1 MKFTLSWLK
10 QHLETN
16 SDIETILKK
25 LTNIGLEVESS
36 YNPSE
41 ALNGFIAAKI
51 ISTKPHPDADR
62 LQLCLID
69 TGTEEIEIV
78 CGAKNA
84 KEGLTTIYAP
94 VGSTIPSSG
103 MKLKKAKIRGIES
116 SGMLCSEKE
125 LNLGDDSEGITEL
138 SDQISP
144 GTSIS
149 KALDINDTYV
159 EIAITPNRPDCLGI
173 RGIARDLAA
182 AGLGELIKEKQIKIS
197 TSKEN
202 LPVFIDA
209 ENNFE
214 GCTIFAGRL
223 IKNITNNQSPD
234 WLVKRLESIGIKS
247 INCLVD
253 ITNFINFDRGR
264 PLHVY
269 DANKINNKIGARDA
283 KVGEKILALDGK
295 DYELKPGMCV
305 IADNEKVLG
314 IGGIMGGNES
324 GSTIETNDVFI
335 ESAYF
340 DPIKTA
346 LSGRAL
352 NIISDSRYRFER
364 GVDPEYVIEGLNLA
378 TQMILDLCGGEAGE
392 ISLVDNLKFQPKKIK
407 FDPKLVNKLTG
418 IEIPNDKIV
427 KILESLGFDI
437 SNSWNV
443 VVPSWR
449 PDIYGEADLV
459 EEIVRIFGLD
469 NIESEPLLNLDQPTK
484 PILTKKQK
492 QIKMI
497 KRSIASK
504 GLMETIS
511 YSFINN
517 KESLNFGGGSSSLKI
532 VNPISDELSE
542 MRPTPLASLVSI
554 ADENFK
560 KGYTDIGIFEVGPGF
575 LGVEQDEQITI
586 ASGLRIGTHRSEG
599 SGKDWQGFQKVS
611 VFDAKEDVISVL
623 ELLNL
628 NLESHK
634 VERTAPDHYHPG
646 RSGQIVTGGGDILA
660 SFGELHP
667 KIIKTKDFKVAV
679 AFEIYID
686 SINKQKIKSN
696 LKIAPEISN
705 LQPLKRDFSFVVSS
719 DTEAQKIINAAKQSD
734 QSFIKDVKIFD
745 QFLGENEKS
754 IAIEVIIQPKEVT
767 LTDEQIE
774 SISKKIIKSVEDK
787 TKGKLR
793 S

>member
-69 TGTEEIEIV
+69 TGTEKIEIV

-94 VGSTIPSSG
+94 VGSTIPASG

-202 LPVFIDA
+202 LPVFIDT

-295 DYELKPGMCV
+295 DYELEPGICV

-575 LGVEQDEQITI
+575 LGVEQDEQIII

-667 KIIKTKDFKVAV
+667 KIIKTKDFKIAV

-719 DTEAQKIINAAKQSD
+719 DTEAQTIINAAKQSD

>member
-94 VGSTIPSSG
+94 VGSTIPASG

-202 LPVFIDA
+202 LPVFIDT

-295 DYELKPGMCV
+295 DYELEPGICV

-364 GVDPEYVIEGLNLA
+364 GVDPQYVIEGLNLA

-517 KESLNFGGGSSSLKI
+517 KESINFGGGSSSLKI

-719 DTEAQKIINAAKQSD
+719 DTEAQTIINAAKQSD

>member
-69 TGTEEIEIV
+69 TGTEKIEIV

-94 VGSTIPSSG
+94 VGSTIPASG

-202 LPVFIDA
+202 LPVFIDT

-295 DYELKPGMCV
+295 DYELKPGICV

-517 KESLNFGGGSSSLKI
+517 KESINFGGGSSSLKI

-575 LGVEQDEQITI
+575 LGVEQDEQIII

-667 KIIKTKDFKVAV
+667 KIIKTKDFKIAV

-719 DTEAQKIINAAKQSD
+719 DTEAQTIINAAKQSD

>member
-94 VGSTIPSSG
+94 VGSTIPASG

-138 SDQISP
+138 SGQISP

-202 LPVFIDA
+202 LPVFIDT

-223 IKNITNNQSPD
+223 IKNITNNKSPD
-234 WLVKRLESIGIKS
+234 WLVKRLESIGVKS

-667 KIIKTKDFKVAV
+667 KIIKTKDFKIAV

-719 DTEAQKIINAAKQSD
+719 DTEAQTIINAAKQSD

>member
-69 TGTEEIEIV
+69 TGTEKIEIV

-94 VGSTIPSSG
+94 VGSTIPASG

-202 LPVFIDA
+202 LPVFIDT

-295 DYELKPGMCV
+295 DYELKPGICV

-517 KESLNFGGGSSSLKI
+517 KESINFGGGSSSLKI

-667 KIIKTKDFKVAV
+667 KIIKTKDFKIAV

-719 DTEAQKIINAAKQSD
+719 DTEAQTIINAAKQSD

>member
-94 VGSTIPSSG
+94 VGSTIPASG

-138 SDQISP
+138 SGQISP

-202 LPVFIDA
+202 LPVFIDT

-575 LGVEQDEQITI
+575 LGVEQDEQIII

-660 SFGELHP
+660 S
-667 KIIKTKDFKVAV
+667 
-679 AFEIYID
+679 
-686 SINKQKIKSN
+686 
-696 LKIAPEISN
+696 
-705 LQPLKRDFSFVVSS
+705 
-719 DTEAQKIINAAKQSD
+719 
-734 QSFIKDVKIFD
+734 
-745 QFLGENEKS
+745 
-754 IAIEVIIQPKEVT
+754 
-767 LTDEQIE
+767 
-774 SISKKIIKSVEDK
+774 
-787 TKGKLR
+787 
-793 S
+793 

>member
-94 VGSTIPSSG
+94 VGSTIPASG

-182 AGLGELIKEKQIKIS
+182 AGLGELIKEKKIKIS

-314 IGGIMGGNES
+314 IGGVMGGNES

-686 SINKQKIKSN
+686 AINKQKIKSN

-719 DTEAQKIINAAKQSD
+719 DTEAQTIINAAKQSD

>member
-1 MKFTLSWLK
+1 MRSY
-10 QHLETN
+10 TN
-16 SDIETILKK
+16 
-25 LTNIGLEVESS
+25 LTPFG
-36 YNPSE
+36 
-41 ALNGFIAAKI
+41 K
-51 ISTKPHPDADR
+51 
-62 LQLCLID
+62 
-69 TGTEEIEIV
+69 
-78 CGAKNA
+78 
-84 KEGLTTIYAP
+84 
-94 VGSTIPSSG
+94 
-103 MKLKKAKIRGIES
+103 
-116 SGMLCSEKE
+116 
-125 LNLGDDSEGITEL
+125 
-138 SDQISP
+138 
-144 GTSIS
+144 
-149 KALDINDTYV
+149 
-159 EIAITPNRPDCLGI
+159 
-173 RGIARDLAA
+173 
-182 AGLGELIKEKQIKIS
+182 
-197 TSKEN
+197 
-202 LPVFIDA
+202 
-209 ENNFE
+209 
-214 GCTIFAGRL
+214 
-223 IKNITNNQSPD
+223 KNITNNQSPD

-314 IGGIMGGNES
+314 IGGVMGGNES

-719 DTEAQKIINAAKQSD
+719 DTEAQTIINAAKQSD

-754 IAIEVIIQPKEVT
+754 IAIEVIIQPKEAT

>member
-197 TSKEN
+197 ASKEN
-202 LPVFIDA
+202 LPVFIDT

-223 IKNITNNQSPD
+223 IKNITNNKSPD
-234 WLVKRLESIGIKS
+234 WLVKRLESIGVKS

-469 NIESEPLLNLDQPTK
+469 NIESEPLLNLNQPTK

-686 SINKQKIKSN
+686 AINKQKIKSN

-719 DTEAQKIINAAKQSD
+719 DTEAQTIINAAKQSD

>member
-94 VGSTIPSSG
+94 VGSTIPASG

-197 TSKEN
+197 ASKEN
-202 LPVFIDA
+202 LPVFIDT

-314 IGGIMGGNES
+314 IGGVMGGNES

-686 SINKQKIKSN
+686 AINKQKIKSN

-719 DTEAQKIINAAKQSD
+719 DTEAQTIINAAKQSD

>member
-94 VGSTIPSSG
+94 VGSTIPASG

-197 TSKEN
+197 ASKEN
-202 LPVFIDA
+202 LPVFIDT

-667 KIIKTKDFKVAV
+667 KIVKTKDFKVAV

-719 DTEAQKIINAAKQSD
+719 DTEAQTIINAAKQSD

>member
-94 VGSTIPSSG
+94 VGSTIPASG

-138 SDQISP
+138 SGQISP

-197 TSKEN
+197 ASKEN
-202 LPVFIDA
+202 LPVFIDT

-223 IKNITNNQSPD
+223 IKNITNNKSPD
-234 WLVKRLESIGIKS
+234 WLVKRLESIGVKS

-314 IGGIMGGNES
+314 IGGVMGGNES

-407 FDPKLVNKLTG
+407 FDPKLVKKLTG

-469 NIESEPLLNLDQPTK
+469 NIESEPLLNLNQPTK

-560 KGYTDIGIFEVGPGF
+560 KGYIDIGIFEVGPGF

-705 LQPLKRDFSFVVSS
+705 LQPLKRDFSFIVSS
-719 DTEAQKIINAAKQSD
+719 DTEAQTIINTAKQSD
-734 QSFIKDVKIFD
+734 KSFIKDVKIFD

>member
-125 LNLGDDSEGITEL
+125 LNLGGDSECITEL

-223 IKNITNNQSPD
+223 IKNITNNKSPD
-234 WLVKRLESIGIKS
+234 WLVKRLESIGVKS

-340 DPIKTA
+340 DPIITA

-407 FDPKLVNKLTG
+407 FDPKLVKKLTG
-418 IEIPNDKIV
+418 IEIPNDKII

-667 KIIKTKDFKVAV
+667 KIVKTKDFKVAV

>member
-94 VGSTIPSSG
+94 VGSTIPASG

-209 ENNFE
+209 KNNFE

-407 FDPKLVNKLTG
+407 FDPKLVKKLTG
-418 IEIPNDKIV
+418 IEIPNDKII

-686 SINKQKIKSN
+686 AINKQKIKSN

-719 DTEAQKIINAAKQSD
+719 DTEAQTIINTAKQSD
-734 QSFIKDVKIFD
+734 KSFIKDVKIFD

>member
-149 KALDINDTYV
+149 KALDLNDTYV

-197 TSKEN
+197 ASKEN
-202 LPVFIDA
+202 LPVFIDT

-223 IKNITNNQSPD
+223 IKNITNNKSPD
-234 WLVKRLESIGIKS
+234 WLVKRLESIGVKS
-247 INCLVD
+247 INFLVD

-511 YSFINN
+511 YSFVNN

-686 SINKQKIKSN
+686 AINKQKIKSN

-719 DTEAQKIINAAKQSD
+719 DTEAQTIINTAKQSD
-734 QSFIKDVKIFD
+734 KSFIKDVKIFD

>member
-223 IKNITNNQSPD
+223 IKNITNNKSPD
-234 WLVKRLESIGIKS
+234 WLVKRLESIGVKS

-443 VVPSWR
+443 VIPSWR

-719 DTEAQKIINAAKQSD
+719 DTEAQTIINTAKQSD
-734 QSFIKDVKIFD
+734 KSFIKDVKIFD

>member
-94 VGSTIPSSG
+94 VGSTIPASG

-149 KALDINDTYV
+149 KALDLNDTYV

-223 IKNITNNQSPD
+223 IKNITNNKSPD
-234 WLVKRLESIGIKS
+234 WLVKRLESIGVKS

-686 SINKQKIKSN
+686 AINKQKIKSN

>member
-94 VGSTIPSSG
+94 VGSTIPASG

-138 SDQISP
+138 SGQISP

-202 LPVFIDA
+202 LPVFIDT

-719 DTEAQKIINAAKQSD
+719 DTEAQTIINTAKQSD
-734 QSFIKDVKIFD
+734 KSFIKDVKIFD

>member
-94 VGSTIPSSG
+94 VGSTIPASG

-197 TSKEN
+197 ASKEN
-202 LPVFIDA
+202 LPVFIDT

-575 LGVEQDEQITI
+575 LGVEQDEQIII

-719 DTEAQKIINAAKQSD
+719 DTEAQTIINAAKQSD

>member
-41 ALNGFIAAKI
+41 ALNGFIAVKI

-94 VGSTIPSSG
+94 VGSTIPASG

-197 TSKEN
+197 ASKEN
-202 LPVFIDA
+202 LPVFIDT

-223 IKNITNNQSPD
+223 IKNITNNKSPD

-314 IGGIMGGNES
+314 IGGVMGGNES

-346 LSGRAL
+346 LSGRVL

-497 KRSIASK
+497 NRSIASK

-686 SINKQKIKSN
+686 AINKQKIKSN

-719 DTEAQKIINAAKQSD
+719 DTEAQKIINAAKKSD

>member
-94 VGSTIPSSG
+94 VGSTIPASG

-138 SDQISP
+138 SGQISP

-407 FDPKLVNKLTG
+407 FDPKLVKKLTG
-418 IEIPNDKIV
+418 IEIPNDKII

-667 KIIKTKDFKVAV
+667 KIVKTKDFKVAV

-719 DTEAQKIINAAKQSD
+719 DTEAQTIINTAKQSD
-734 QSFIKDVKIFD
+734 KSFIKDVKIFD

>member
-69 TGTEEIEIV
+69 TGTEKIEIV

-94 VGSTIPSSG
+94 VGSTIPASG

-138 SDQISP
+138 SGQISP

-202 LPVFIDA
+202 LPVFIDT

-295 DYELKPGMCV
+295 DYELKPGICV

-719 DTEAQKIINAAKQSD
+719 DTEAQTIINTAKQSD
-734 QSFIKDVKIFD
+734 KSFIKDVKIFD

>member
-138 SDQISP
+138 SGQISP

-197 TSKEN
+197 ASKEN
-202 LPVFIDA
+202 LPVFIDT

-223 IKNITNNQSPD
+223 IKNITNNKSPD

-407 FDPKLVNKLTG
+407 FDPKLVKKLTG

-686 SINKQKIKSN
+686 AINKQKIKSN

-719 DTEAQKIINAAKQSD
+719 DTEAQTIINTAKQSD
-734 QSFIKDVKIFD
+734 KSFIKDVKIFD

>member
-94 VGSTIPSSG
+94 VGSTIPASG

-202 LPVFIDA
+202 LPVFIDT

-575 LGVEQDEQITI
+575 LGVEQDEQIII

-719 DTEAQKIINAAKQSD
+719 DTEAQTIINAAKQSD

>member
-94 VGSTIPSSG
+94 VGSTIPASG

-138 SDQISP
+138 SGQISP

-223 IKNITNNQSPD
+223 IKNITNNKSPD
-234 WLVKRLESIGIKS
+234 WLVKRLESIGVKS

-686 SINKQKIKSN
+686 AINKQKIKSN

>member
-138 SDQISP
+138 SGQISP

-214 GCTIFAGRL
+214 GCRIFAGRL

-314 IGGIMGGNES
+314 IGGVMGGNES

-407 FDPKLVNKLTG
+407 FDPKLVKKLTG

-511 YSFINN
+511 YSFVNN

-686 SINKQKIKSN
+686 AINKQKIKSN

-705 LQPLKRDFSFVVSS
+705 LQPLKRDFSFIVSS
-719 DTEAQKIINAAKQSD
+719 DTEAQTIINTAKQSD
-734 QSFIKDVKIFD
+734 KSFIKDVKIFD

>member
-94 VGSTIPSSG
+94 VGSTIPASG

-295 DYELKPGMCV
+295 DYELKPGICV

-517 KESLNFGGGSSSLKI
+517 KESINFGGGSSSLKI

-686 SINKQKIKSN
+686 AINKQKIKSN

-719 DTEAQKIINAAKQSD
+719 DTEAQTIINAAKQSD

>member
-94 VGSTIPSSG
+94 VGSTIPASG

-138 SDQISP
+138 SGQISP

-197 TSKEN
+197 ASKEN
-202 LPVFIDA
+202 LPVFIDT

-223 IKNITNNQSPD
+223 IKNITNNKSPD

-667 KIIKTKDFKVAV
+667 KIIKTKDFKIAV

-686 SINKQKIKSN
+686 AINKQKIKSN

-719 DTEAQKIINAAKQSD
+719 DTEAQTIINAAKQSD

>member
-138 SDQISP
+138 SGQISP

-223 IKNITNNQSPD
+223 IKNITNNKSPD
-234 WLVKRLESIGIKS
+234 WLVKRLESIGVKS

-314 IGGIMGGNES
+314 IGGVMGGNES

-427 KILESLGFDI
+427 KILESLGFHI

-686 SINKQKIKSN
+686 AINKQKIKSN

>member
-94 VGSTIPSSG
+94 VGSTIPASG

-202 LPVFIDA
+202 LPVFIDT

-295 DYELKPGMCV
+295 DYELEPGICV

-517 KESLNFGGGSSSLKI
+517 KESINFGGGSSSLKI

-719 DTEAQKIINAAKQSD
+719 DTEAQTIINAAKQSD

>member
-41 ALNGFIAAKI
+41 ALNGFIAVKI

-149 KALDINDTYV
+149 KALDINDTYI

-197 TSKEN
+197 ASKEN
-202 LPVFIDA
+202 LPVFIDT

-223 IKNITNNQSPD
+223 IKNITNNKSPD
-234 WLVKRLESIGIKS
+234 WLVKRLESIGVKS

-295 DYELKPGMCV
+295 DYELKPGICV

-378 TQMILDLCGGEAGE
+378 TQMILDLCGGEPGE

-719 DTEAQKIINAAKQSD
+719 DTEAQTIINAAKQSD

>member
-94 VGSTIPSSG
+94 VGSTIPASG

-138 SDQISP
+138 SGQISP

-295 DYELKPGMCV
+295 DYELKPGICV

-517 KESLNFGGGSSSLKI
+517 KESINFGGGSSSLKI

-686 SINKQKIKSN
+686 AINKQKIKSN

-719 DTEAQKIINAAKQSD
+719 DTEAQTIINAAKQSD

>member
-94 VGSTIPSSG
+94 VGSTIPASG

-202 LPVFIDA
+202 LPVFIDT

-295 DYELKPGMCV
+295 DYELKPGICV

-719 DTEAQKIINAAKQSD
+719 DTEAQTIINAAKQSD

>member
-94 VGSTIPSSG
+94 VGSTIPASG

-202 LPVFIDA
+202 LPVFIDT

-314 IGGIMGGNES
+314 IGGVMGGNES

-686 SINKQKIKSN
+686 AINKQKIKSN

-719 DTEAQKIINAAKQSD
+719 DTEAQTIINTAKQSD
-734 QSFIKDVKIFD
+734 KSFIKDVKIFD

>member
-223 IKNITNNQSPD
+223 IKNITNNKSPD
-234 WLVKRLESIGIKS
+234 WLVKRLESIGVKS

-686 SINKQKIKSN
+686 AINKQKIKSN

>member
-138 SDQISP
+138 SGQISP

-197 TSKEN
+197 ASKEN
-202 LPVFIDA
+202 LPVFIDT

-667 KIIKTKDFKVAV
+667 KIVKTKDFKVAV

-719 DTEAQKIINAAKQSD
+719 DTEAQTIINTAKQSD
-734 QSFIKDVKIFD
+734 KSFIKDVKIFD

>member
-69 TGTEEIEIV
+69 TGTEKIEIV

-94 VGSTIPSSG
+94 VGSTIPASG

-202 LPVFIDA
+202 LPVFIDT

-295 DYELKPGMCV
+295 DYELKPGICV

-364 GVDPEYVIEGLNLA
+364 GVDPQYVIEGLNLA

-517 KESLNFGGGSSSLKI
+517 KESINFGGGSSSLKI

-575 LGVEQDEQITI
+575 LGVEQDEQIII

-667 KIIKTKDFKVAV
+667 KIIKTKDFKIAV

-719 DTEAQKIINAAKQSD
+719 DTEAQTIINAAKQSD

>member
-94 VGSTIPSSG
+94 VGSTIPASG

-116 SGMLCSEKE
+116 SGMLCSKKE

-197 TSKEN
+197 ASKEN

-223 IKNITNNQSPD
+223 IKNITNNKSPD
-234 WLVKRLESIGIKS
+234 WLVKRLESIGVKS

-314 IGGIMGGNES
+314 IGGVMGGNES

-407 FDPKLVNKLTG
+407 FDPKLVKKLTG
-418 IEIPNDKIV
+418 IEIPNDKII

-484 PILTKKQK
+484 PILTKKQR

-586 ASGLRIGTHRSEG
+586 ASGLRIGTHRSES

-634 VERTAPDHYHPG
+634 VERSAPDHYHPG

-686 SINKQKIKSN
+686 AINKQKIKSN

>member
-94 VGSTIPSSG
+94 VGSTIPASG

-138 SDQISP
+138 SGQISP

-223 IKNITNNQSPD
+223 IKNITNNKSPD
-234 WLVKRLESIGIKS
+234 WLVKRLESIGVKS

-719 DTEAQKIINAAKQSD
+719 DTEAQTIINAAKQSD